1 MSTPIFKQFVVS
13 EGKIQK
19 QEFEPAENIFTD
31 LLVIALSTIGASGA
45 SPGAKERVTEMA
57 RPLITANCNEVS
69 VVEAVVEQEIKAIKN
84 PAMSKEVSEL
94 WKKMKELKD
103 NAPCPRGVLTNN
115 KYSGT
120 SGVLAGTTYSGW
132 SGNYNHV
139 TPADIDKKYSKKQM
153 EELLANIENEK
164 IKNEIAKKEAREKQ
178 IQEEHESQIH
188 LHESLKSD
196 PDAVVQIIEENAN
209 KEWDTKEQKQFWQDK
224 QKRAEEYIKAVNR
237 GKKSKE
243 EQVNSIIRYV
253 FRFAGVAALTFFI
266 STIKDE
272 INYHQR
278 TKKKK

>member
-31 LLVIALSTIGASGA
+31 LLVIALATIGASGA
-45 SPGAKERVTEMA
+45 SPEVQERVKEMA
-57 RPLITANCNEVS
+57 APLMRANCNEVS

-84 PAMSKEVSEL
+84 PDMSKEVAEL
-94 WKKMKELKD
+94 WEEVKILKG
-103 NAPCPRGVLTNN
+103 NAPCHRGVLTNN

-164 IKNEIAKKEAREKQ
+164 IENEIAKKEAREKQ
-178 IQEEHESQIH
+178 IQEEHETQKH
-188 LHESLKSD
+188 LIKIFKSD
-196 PDAVVQIIEENAN
+196 PDAVLNIIEENAN
-209 KEWDTKEQKQFWQDK
+209 KEWDTKEQKQYWQDK
-224 QKRAEEYIKAVNR
+224 QKKAEEY
-237 GKKSKE
+237 KKQVEKNKQSRE
-243 EQVNSIIRYV
+243 EQVKSIIRYV
-253 FRFAGVAALTFFI
+253 FGFTGATFLTFFI
-266 STIKDE
+266 STIIKE
-272 INYHQR
+272 R
-278 TKKKK
+278 KEKK

>member
-31 LLVIALSTIGASGA
+31 LLVIALATIGASDA
-45 SPGAKERVTEMA
+45 SPWAKERVTEMA
-57 RPLITANCNEVS
+57 APLIRANCNEVP

-94 WKKMKELKD
+94 WKEMKKLKD

-178 IQEEHESQIH
+178 IQEEHETQKH
-188 LHESLKSD
+188 LIKIFKSD
-196 PDAVVQIIEENAN
+196 PDAVLNIIKENAN
-209 KEWDTKEQKQFWQDK
+209 KEWDTKEQKQYWQDK
-224 QKRAEEYIKAVNR
+224 QKRAEEYIKTVNR
-237 GKKSKE
+237 EKKSREK
-243 EQVNSIIRYV
+243 QVESIIRYV
-253 FRFAGVAALTFFI
+253 FGFTGATFLTFFI
-266 STIKDE
+266 STIIKD
-272 INYHQR
+272 R
-278 TKKKK
+278 KKKE